1 MKKIFLLLVLMGA
14 LCNLSMANTGLNAI
28 AEQKTT
34 AATTEKPKVKYDKHK
49 HKHKHKRFK
58 HTRHKK

>member
-1 MKKIFLLLVLMGA
+1 MKKIFFLLVVSCA
-14 LCNLSMANTGLNAI
+14 ICNLSMAHTGLTSSAD
-28 AEQKTT
+28 QKNSV
-34 AATTEKPKVKYDKHK
+34 AATEKPKVKYDKHR